1 MCFGS
6 HPVHVAVFTSLSS
19 PFTPYMDKKK
29 AAHSIAIIASPCIS
43 HLLYQSLTRRI
54 CRPSFPAPTALPSS
68 HLFRDIFPSFYF
80 TLHLRFKPVFFSPTG
95 DLNHEPLAPVDRRD
109 GGMKGWRRVRRDQT
123 FISGS
128 RQPKPSGYCVCKS
141 PRGAALGNITMLP
154 LQKNQPAI
162 KGPLT
167 DRSIGTNLT
176 RPDRNRRHCAWLWR
190 LIGLKEELGRA
201 YVRPIDGFLR
211 SQRLWL

>member
-1 MCFGS
+1 MCFSS

-19 PFTPYMDKKK
+19 KFTPYMGKKK
-29 AAHSIAIIASPCIS
+29 MHIPLPSLLHRASITSFIRVWRGESAGFHSQ
-43 HLLYQSLTRRI
+43 H
-54 CRPSFPAPTALPSS
+54 PSS
-68 HLFRDIFPSFYF
+68 HLFIDIFPSFYF
-80 TLHLRFKPVFFSPTG
+80 TLHLRFEPVFFSHTG
-95 DLNHEPLAPVDRRD
+95 DLNHEPLAPVDQRD

-128 RQPKPSGYCVCKS
+128 WQPKPSGYCACKS

-154 LQKNQPAI
+154 LQKNQPAM

-190 LIGLKEELGRA
+190 LIGLKEELRRA
-201 YVRPIDGFLR
+201 YVQPIDGFLR